1 MVGEEGC
8 VGKEEGVGWG
18 GSTAIAHRGTERLT
32 ESFFVNS

>member
-8 VGKEEGVGWG
+8 VGKEEGVG